1 MPEILQYGFMQNA
14 LIAALLVGL
23 TAPTVGVHLVQR
35 RLALIG
41 DGMGHVALT
50 GVALGV
56 LTRQQPVLVALGV
69 TVLGAV
75 IVEVVRNRGRA
86 SADMAL
92 AVLFYGGIAGGV
104 VLISIS
110 PGGTPANLNSYLFGA
125 ITTTSRTD
133 LAVFA
138 VLALVLLGLSGWL
151 ASRLFAV
158 SNDEEY
164 ARASGLP
171 VLRLNLL
178 LAVLTALTIIVAMR
192 IVGLLL
198 VSALMVV
205 PNITAQLL
213 SRSFATTVWIAVGIG
228 LVTSLGGVVGSFY
241 AGTPSGGTIV
251 LFTIGIFACVL
262 LGTTIRSRLGRLG
275 RLGLRAP
282 PWRNSPRRAG
292 TGYGEAEDI
301 RPVEVSP

>member
-14 LIAALLVGL
+14 LVAALLVGL

-56 LTRQQPVLVALGV
+56 LTSQQPVLVALGV

-213 SRSFATTVWIAVGIG
+213 SRSFATTVWLAVGIG
-228 LVTSLGGVVGSFY
+228 LIASLGGVVGSFY
-241 AGTPSGGTIV
+241 VGTPSGGTIV

-262 LGTTIRSRLGRLG
+262 LGTTIRSH
-275 RLGLRAP
+275 LGLRAP
-282 PWRNSPRRAG
+282 PWRTAHRRAG
-292 TGYGEAEDI
+292 TGYGEAEDV